1 MLERVDRFLNDR
13 EFRFTIYENKIHI
26 INFKQIMTLEDNNV
40 SFKSNKK
47 IIHITGTNLVVRKL
61 LEEEMLITG
70 TISKIEVIDE

>member
-1 MLERVDRFLNDR
+1 MLEKVDRFLNDR

-26 INFKQIMTLEDNNV
+26 INFKQIMTLEENKV

-47 IIHITGTNLVVRKL
+47 TIHITGNNLVVRKL

-70 TISKIEVIDE
+70 KITKIEVIDE